1 MNYLDVDRLFPMLIN
16 RVNLSTLAIENLFF
30 YSYQPIFVDNL
41 SKIPTSYQQLY
52 VEKIIISKNGPAQ
65 KLCPPLPESWHM
77 PS

>member
-16 RVNLSTLAIENLFF
+16 RVNLSTLAIENLILN
-30 YSYQPIFVDNL
+30 SYQPIFVDNL

-52 VEKIIISKNGPAQ
+52 VEKISISKSEPVQ